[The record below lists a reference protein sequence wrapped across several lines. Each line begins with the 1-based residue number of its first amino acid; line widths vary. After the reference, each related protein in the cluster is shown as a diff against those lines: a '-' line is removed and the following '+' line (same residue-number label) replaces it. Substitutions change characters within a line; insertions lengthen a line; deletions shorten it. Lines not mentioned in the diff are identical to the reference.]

1 MGAEEDDAVLKLGPG
16 GWVEVAAAT
25 EGLGV
30 REALLMLS
38 VEGLPI
44 CNFAHK
50 KSLWM
55 TVYILVS
62 LGYSIDQL

>member
-50 KSLWM
+50 KSL
-55 TVYILVS
+55 
-62 LGYSIDQL
+62 